1 MSNTYVLSLVI
12 GAAMIGAAVAQ
23 QVPANPNAP
32 SNPAVTLPA
41 PSGAAPVT
49 AAPAAGANSF
59 TELQAR
65 TRLENQ
71 GFTGVTGLTKDTD
84 GIWRG
89 MGMKAGRS
97 MSVSVDYQGNI
108 VEK

>member
-1 MSNTYVLSLVI
+1 MLNKYALALVI
-12 GAAMIGAAVAQ
+12 GAATIGSAAAQ

-32 SNPAVTLPA
+32 SNPAVTMPT
-41 PSGAAPVT
+41 PSGAAPVV

-59 TELQAR
+59 TEMQAKA
-65 TRLENQ
+65 RLENQ

-84 GIWRG
+84 GVWRG
-89 MGMKAGRS
+89 MGTKAGRS
-97 MSVSVDYQGNI
+97 MSVSVDYRGNI

>member
-1 MSNTYVLSLVI
+1 MLNRFAWTLIIGTTTI
-12 GAAMIGAAVAQ
+12 GAALAQ
-23 QVPANPNAP
+23 QPPANPNAP
-32 SNPAVTLPA
+32 SNPAVTMPS
-41 PSGAAPVT
+41 PSGAAPVVT
-49 AAPAAGANSF
+49 APAAGANSF
-59 TELQAR
+59 TETQAK

-71 GFTGVTGLTKDTD
+71 GFTAVSGLTKDKD

-89 MGMKAGRS
+89 MGTKGGRS